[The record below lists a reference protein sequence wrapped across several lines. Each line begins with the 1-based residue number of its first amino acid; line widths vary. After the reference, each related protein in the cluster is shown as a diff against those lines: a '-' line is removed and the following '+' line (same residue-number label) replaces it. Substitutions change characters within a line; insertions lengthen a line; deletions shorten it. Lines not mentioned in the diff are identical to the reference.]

1 VAGCTAAT
9 KTPVVSA
16 RPVTVQRGNL
26 DVTVSVDG
34 NLNMPQA
41 FDLHFGA
48 PGNVLNINVKE
59 GDIVKA
65 GTILATLDDTSQA
78 LAIKTANNKVQTD
91 LSNLY
96 ETVPRLPQFRTNYYI
111 PTAIVTTPINTVSAV
126 TMFNTDIPAPP
137 SIGSVTTTIN
147 TTTGVTSDLTV
158 TTTIGF
164 QTVQA
169 AIGAVA
175 GTTQVTTTVN
185 ATQTVTKLAAPE
197 GVHNE
202 INYPSYY
209 PTGTILDGYYWY
221 QQDMGTA
228 QQLFQSENYTE
239 ASSELSIASADLQS
253 VIMMINDAINN
264 PQSGLGNTAPVVN
277 DQNITYMDIMGQD
290 SGAGFYIQA
299 LRKDVDQIKQS
310 QADISTTIDLIS
322 QKKYDEAT
330 AQYQV
335 ALAGMAPIGTI
346 VYTNYNILNVPDDT
360 TVYGKDLSVSF
371 FNAAEDKMNAAAT
384 GMEKD
389 GLNSPDLET
398 NLRIAEHYMLLS
410 NAILGV
416 NDYVLQHGLSMK
428 NQAQYNVNLANDLVA
443 LKDCNKNFLNT
454 VILAPFDGIVVAVNL
469 KTNDVLSAIDYASKG
484 DIQMVDTS
492 QIEFK
497 GLVDEIDITKIKPGQ
512 NASIT
517 VDAVPNKTFTGKVS
531 FISPYGTADSSGVVH
546 FNVTILL
553 DPTDVA
559 LKGML
564 TSTADIAVSTA
575 ENALILPL
583 TAITTAKD
591 GSSSVT
597 VITSDNKTEKRPVTL
612 GMQNAQSA
620 VVLTGVNQGDRVIIQ
635 ESAAGAPT
643 TTRPQGAPGG
653 GGGGA
658 PPGR

>member
-1 VAGCTAAT
+1 MRNKLSRLSFILVSIIVATTVAGCTAAT

-16 RPVTVQRGNL
+16 RPVTVQQGNL

-65 GTILATLDDTSQA
+65 GTILATLDDTMQA

-96 ETVPRLPQFRTNYYI
+96 ETVPRLPQFRASYYLPYDPTSPAFEADVVIPFPDPTN
-111 PTAIVTTPINTVSAV
+111 PSNTLYMASPKG
-126 TMFNTDIPAPP
+126 I
-137 SIGSVTTTIN
+137 
-147 TTTGVTSDLTV
+147 
-158 TTTIGF
+158 
-164 QTVQA
+164 
-169 AIGAVA
+169 
-175 GTTQVTTTVN
+175 
-185 ATQTVTKLAAPE
+185 
-197 GVHNE
+197 HNE
-202 INYPSYY
+202 PVYTDYY

-221 QQDMGTA
+221 QQEMGTA

-239 ASSELSIASADLQS
+239 ASSELSIASADLES

-310 QADISTTIDLIS
+310 QADISTTLDLIS
-322 QKKYDEAT
+322 QKKFDEAA

-346 VYTNYNILNVPDDT
+346 VYTNYNILKIPDDT

-384 GMEKD
+384 GMEKG
-389 GLNSPDLET
+389 GLNSADLET
-398 NLRIAEHYMLLS
+398 NLRIAEHYMMLS

-497 GLVDEIDITKIKPGQ
+497 GLVDEIDITKIKAGQ

-531 FISPYGTADSSGVVH
+531 FISPYGTADSNGVVH

-564 TSTADIAVSTA
+564 TATADIAVSTA

-591 GSSSVT
+591 GTSSVT
-597 VITSDNKTEKRPVTL
+597 IITSDNKTEKRPVTL

-620 VVLTGVNQGDRVIIQ
+620 VILTGVNAGDRVIIQ

-653 GGGGA
+653 GGGGGA
-658 PPGR
+658 QPGR

>member
-1 VAGCTAAT
+1 LSFILVSIIVATTVAGCTAAT

-16 RPVTVQRGNL
+16 RPVTVQQGNL

-65 GTILATLDDTSQA
+65 GTILATLDDTMQA

-96 ETVPRLPQFRTNYYI
+96 ETVPRLPQFRASYYLPYDPTSPAFEADVVIPFPDPTN
-111 PTAIVTTPINTVSAV
+111 PSNTLYMASPKG
-126 TMFNTDIPAPP
+126 I
-137 SIGSVTTTIN
+137 
-147 TTTGVTSDLTV
+147 
-158 TTTIGF
+158 
-164 QTVQA
+164 
-169 AIGAVA
+169 
-175 GTTQVTTTVN
+175 
-185 ATQTVTKLAAPE
+185 
-197 GVHNE
+197 HNE
-202 INYPSYY
+202 PVYTDYY

-221 QQDMGTA
+221 QQEMGTA

-239 ASSELSIASADLQS
+239 ASSELSIASADLES

-310 QADISTTIDLIS
+310 QADISTTLDLIS
-322 QKKYDEAT
+322 QKKFDEAA

-346 VYTNYNILNVPDDT
+346 VYTNYNILKIPDDT

-384 GMEKD
+384 GMEKG
-389 GLNSPDLET
+389 GLNSADLET
-398 NLRIAEHYMLLS
+398 NLRIAEHYMMLS

-497 GLVDEIDITKIKPGQ
+497 GLVDEIDITKIKAGQ

-531 FISPYGTADSSGVVH
+531 FISPYGTADSNGVVH

-564 TSTADIAVSTA
+564 TATADIAVSTA

-591 GSSSVT
+591 GTSSVT
-597 VITSDNKTEKRPVTL
+597 IITSDNKTEKRPVTL

-620 VVLTGVNQGDRVIIQ
+620 VILTGVNAGDRVIIQ

-653 GGGGA
+653 GGGGGA